1 MHNGYNLCACIPF
14 AMQKLWLLIV
24 MMISNSYLSSA
35 QSTPDLIADM
45 CVGDSATIRAS
56 VSYADSIQWYKNG
69 YPILEA
75 NNDSLITYYE
85 GAYFVRAFMGN
96 DKQCFDQSGTI
107 TVLINFPKVND
118 DSYVVPIAKVV
129 VLDVLLND
137 DPFCAPFDKSSLR
150 IVSPPSIGIITGV
163 QDGKFVY
170 RPSNTLS
177 GFDKFTYV
185 ITDVE
190 GRVTN
195 EATVNVESF
204 VDCALLYPNPVEDML
219 HVTLNNKRVKLVRLT
234 DMMGKELYRT
244 TADNNNMTI
253 DMSPYAQGMYLVEFA
268 EHDGPGCVVKVQKK

>member
-1 MHNGYNLCACIPF
+1 MALVIAQPIYL
-14 AMQKLWLLIV
+14 AMQKLLLLILLLG
-24 MMISNSYLSSA
+24 YTYTSSA

-45 CVGDSATIRAS
+45 CVGDSATITAS
-56 VSYADSIQWYKNG
+56 VSNADSLQWYKNG
-69 YPILEA
+69 YPIFGAHKDTLV
-75 NNDSLITYYE
+75 TYEE
-85 GAYFVRAFMGN
+85 GIYFLRAFMGN
-96 DKQCFDQSGTI
+96 AKQCFDQSGSI
-107 TVLINFPKVND
+107 SIIINYPKLND

-150 IVSPPSIGIITGV
+150 IVSPPSIGIVTGV

-185 ITDVE
+185 ITDAE